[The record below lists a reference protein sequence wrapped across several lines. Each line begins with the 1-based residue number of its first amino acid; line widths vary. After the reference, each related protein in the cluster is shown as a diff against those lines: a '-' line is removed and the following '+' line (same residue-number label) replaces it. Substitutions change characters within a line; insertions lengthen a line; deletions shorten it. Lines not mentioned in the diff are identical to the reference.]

1 MGKGQEQI
9 ARDVFPVPSGKP
21 KRACKRAMARHN
33 RRWAKRL
40 PDEAPR
46 RHFYKGWYW

>member
-9 ARDVFPVPSGKP
+9 ARDVFPVPSGKL

-33 RRWAKRL
+33 RRWAKQF
-40 PDEAPR
+40 PD
-46 RHFYKGWYW
+46 